1 MISIIVIVLVAGT
14 LYYLV
19 KTANDFYQKEEEL
32 EDIVRK
38 RYVGE
43 GVERKEDKKRELDD
57 DIIPISAGYV
67 LGSLTSP
74 QTNPFNSSSIFKEVT
89 ESIVDSIISDSGS
102 SAGGGS
108 TSSWSDSSS
117 DSGSDSGGSSGD

>member
-1 MISIIVIVLVAGT
+1 MISMIVIVLVAGT
-14 LYYLV
+14 LYYLI

-32 EDIVRK
+32 DNIVRK

-43 GVERKEDKKRELDD
+43 GVERKEDKKRVLD

-67 LGSLTSP
+67 LGSLTSH
-74 QTNPFNSSSIFKEVT
+74 QTNPSNSSSIFKEVT
-89 ESIVDSIISDSGS
+89 ESIMDSFIGDSGS